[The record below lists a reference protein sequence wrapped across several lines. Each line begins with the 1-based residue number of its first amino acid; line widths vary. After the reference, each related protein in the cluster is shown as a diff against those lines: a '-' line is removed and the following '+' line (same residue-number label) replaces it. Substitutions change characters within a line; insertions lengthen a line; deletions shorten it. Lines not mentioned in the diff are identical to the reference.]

1 MSIFFRDVSSINTSP
16 KRHIYHSVR
25 VTTLSLFFK
34 VCTKLM
40 RLIASISLCISY
52 LTVEGSTGFLQ
63 CFGMKPKKREEE
75 MLDGV
80 EIYNIADSRFVS
92 ERTDKKMS
100 ALYAPAIPIVTS
112 EYPRR
117 MKRSGLEDEPID
129 PNIPTEIAALAR
141 QKCSSREYQN
151 KMVLNTGSSKSYFNP
166 ENHTFWDGPKTL
178 VTMKLGPHTR
188 RTVSAITD
196 SERRLLVGQVGV
208 GPHSP
213 LMGTVG
219 KLELTIRDGKYTR
232 LRSGEEVKTKGF
244 IFSDIVKHDKYPEAW
259 AVIGAIRHLNTKENL
274 LKPVNIIFDTLS
286 RPPNTKPDTSRYSIL
301 IPLVAHQKHRHE
313 IIQGEPI
320 PETRRESFLLDGDQF
335 FYLDE
340 KTKDTIVVNPI
351 VLGYKKDIR
360 IVFSV
365 KRRPKMA
372 IKVLQKPT

>member
-1 MSIFFRDVSSINTSP
+1 
-16 KRHIYHSVR
+16 
-25 VTTLSLFFK
+25 
-34 VCTKLM
+34 M
-40 RLIASISLCISY
+40 RLIASISLCIPF

-63 CFGMKPKKREEE
+63 CFGMKPKKREEA

-92 ERTDKKMS
+92 KRTDKKMS
-100 ALYAPAIPIVTS
+100 ALYAPAIPIVKS

-117 MKRSGLEDEPID
+117 MKSSGLEYEP
-129 PNIPTEIAALAR
+129 ALAR
-141 QKCSSREYQN
+141 QELSSREYQN
-151 KMVLNTGSSKSYFNP
+151 KMVLNTGSSKSYFNH
-166 ENHTFWDGPKTL
+166 ENHTYWDGPKTL

-196 SERRLLVGQVGV
+196 TDRSDLVGQVGV

-213 LMGTVG
+213 LMESVG

-232 LRSGEEVKTKGF
+232 LRSGGEVKTKGF
-244 IFSDIVKHDKYPEAW
+244 IFSDIVKHEEYPEAW

-286 RPPNTKPDTSRYSIL
+286 LPPNTKPDTSRYSIL
-301 IPLVAHQKHRHE
+301 IPLVAQQKHPHE

-351 VLGYKKDIR
+351 VLGHKKDIR

-365 KRRPKMA
+365 TRRPKMA